1 MLREGSFLT
10 KTNLKELED
19 ALINLDNDLF
29 LIIEDH
35 NKFTNYE
42 EEFLMNIFKDSND
55 LNRIIEL
62 SQQYDI
68 VTEF

>member
-1 MLREGSFLT
+1 MLRKCSFLT

-19 ALINLDNDLF
+19 ALIHLDNDLF
-29 LIIEDH
+29 LVIDDH
-35 NKFTNYE
+35 NRFTNYE
-42 EEFLMNIFKDSND
+42 EEFLMNIFKDKND